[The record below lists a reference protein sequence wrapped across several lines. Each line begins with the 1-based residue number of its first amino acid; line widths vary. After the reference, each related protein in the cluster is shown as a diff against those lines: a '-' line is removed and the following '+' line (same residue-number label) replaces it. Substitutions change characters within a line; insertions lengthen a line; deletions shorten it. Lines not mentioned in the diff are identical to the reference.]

1 MHIRWGS
8 RNTLLFKGRGKISV
22 EVTVQIGEGKVKWT
36 KSAQKI
42 QAYFLIPIFAS
53 SYPSKLNSTATHC
66 WLQGNSPCQGNQFH
80 SLGMVTKLGIALPF
94 FPTLPLFSTT
104 RPLTCLEYV
113 NFQNAVISLISPSR
127 QLARSIFSY
136 RPCKQ
141 PLRPAGFLCPDR
153 VN

>member
-1 MHIRWGS
+1 M
-8 RNTLLFKGRGKISV
+8 
-22 EVTVQIGEGKVKWT
+22 EVTASIGEGKVKRT
-36 KSAQKI
+36 KKSAQKI

-53 SYPSKLNSTATHC
+53 SYPSKLNPTATHC
-66 WLQGNSPCQGNQFH
+66 CLQGKGPCQGIQFPP
-80 SLGMVTKLGIALPF
+80 LGLVTKLGVALPF
-94 FPTLPLFSTT
+94 FPTFPLFSTS

-113 NFQNAVISLISPSR
+113 NFQDAVISLISPSR

-141 PLRPAGFLCPDR
+141 PLRPAGFLGPDR